1 MNFEGK
7 IIKRNS
13 KICHCWNELLDFFL
27 AVSFK
32 TGAIDDDDLEGLSEK
47 LGNSWEKLA
56 RRLKFNE
63 AEITGFHKENEEY
76 AKKPL
81 KMLQKWKAE
90 HDSQA
95 TYEVLYHALTH
106 KFVARKDL
114 ANEFCTVSLTN
125 Q

>member
-7 IIKRNS
+7 IIKRN
-13 KICHCWNELLDFFL
+13 KIYHSWNELLDFFL
-27 AVSFK
+27 AVSIK
-32 TGAIDDDDLEGLSEK
+32 SGAVDNDDIEGLSEK

-81 KMLQKWKAE
+81 KMLQKWKAQ
-90 HDSQA
+90 HHSDA
-95 TYEVLYHALTH
+95 TYEVLYQALTH